1 MNRLGWK
8 QFWRLLPLLVAVTGA
23 HSAAPS
29 SHESPVY
36 VGSPACRACHAEQFK
51 AWAGSQHDLA
61 MQPATESTVL
71 GDFNDRVFEYRS
83 VRTRFYRERQHFMV
97 ETQGKDDRQHSYEI
111 AYTFGVSPLQQYLVG
126 FPDGRYQALTVA
138 WDTRPAERGGQ
149 RWFSLY
155 PDEDTPPGDEL
166 NWLAPAHTWNTACA
180 ECHSTNLRKG
190 YDAAKDSF
198 STTWSDIDV
207 GCEACHGPGS
217 RHVQLAGVAQA
228 GVGDGHPGDHG
239 LVVQLGGGAA
249 WRLTGDGTTA
259 ERVSEARGAAET
271 ELCGRC
277 HARRSRLT
285 EDYRYGAPLSDSHRV
300 ALLEE
305 GLYFPDG
312 QIQDEVY
319 VYGSFRQ
326 SRMYAA
332 GVTCSD
338 CHEPHSLKLRRDGNA
353 LCTGC
358 HKAEAYDSTSHH
370 FHKMDGKG
378 AACVAC
384 HMPAR
389 TYMVVDRRRDHS
401 FRIPRP
407 DLAASL
413 GVPDACTG
421 CHQDRDADWAS
432 AQIRGWYGRDRRAG
446 FQNYAGTL
454 AAARS
459 GSGDAANGLAGLAA
473 DAAAPAIARATALE
487 ALAAYPG
494 PAYLRTLVNGLHA
507 GDALERIAAVEA
519 LAPLGPGV
527 RWKLLSPLL
536 GDPVLGV
543 RIAIAEVLADI
554 PVATLDPDD
563 RPRLQRVFDE
573 YLAAAR
579 FNADRPETWVN
590 LAGFRARQG
599 QTAGAEAAYGEALK
613 RDPRCIQAYVNQADL
628 YRALGREDDAE
639 RVLRAGIAAVP
650 RAASLRHALG
660 LLLIRTKRTDQALA
674 ELKAAYEL
682 DGRTPRFGYVYGVA
696 LDSAG
701 VPGQALDVW
710 KSVLDKHP
718 NDRDSLQALALG
730 LFRQGKYAQALAC
743 AKRLAG
749 LMPGDRE
756 ARQLVDAM
764 RGAERDR

>member
-1 MNRLGWK
+1 MSRFGCK
-8 QFWRLLPLLVAVTGA
+8 RFWRVVLLLVAVPGA
-23 HSAAPS
+23 PSAAPP
-29 SHESPVY
+29 SHETPGY
-36 VGSPACRACHAEQFK
+36 VGSAACRSCHAEQFK
-51 AWAGSQHDLA
+51 AWTGSHHDLA
-61 MQPATESTVL
+61 MQPATEATVL
-71 GDFNDRVFEYRS
+71 GDFNDRVFEHRG
-83 VRTRFYRERQHFMV
+83 VRTRFYRARQRFMV
-97 ETQGKDDRQHSYEI
+97 ETQGKDGGQHSYEI

-138 WDTRPAERGGQ
+138 WDTRPAEHGGQ

-190 YDAAKDSF
+190 YDAAQDSF
-198 STTWSDIDV
+198 GTTWSDIDV
-207 GCEACHGPGS
+207 GCEACHGPGA
-217 RHVQLAGVAQA
+217 RHVQLAGAAHTGDRNSYPA
-228 GVGDGHPGDHG
+228 GHG
-239 LVVQLGGGAA
+239 LVVQLGGGAT

-259 ERVSEARGAAET
+259 ERVAEARGAAET

-277 HARRSRLT
+277 HARRSQLT

-300 ALLEE
+300 SLLEK
-305 GLYFPDG
+305 GLYYPDG

-358 HKAEAYDSTSHH
+358 HKAQVYDSTSHH

-413 GVPDACTG
+413 GVPDVCTG
-421 CHQDRDADWAS
+421 CHPDRDADRAS
-432 AQIRGWYGRDRRAG
+432 AQIRNWYGRNRRTG
-446 FQNYAGTL
+446 FQHYAGTL
-454 AAARS
+454 AAARNDA
-459 GSGDAANGLAGLAA
+459 GDAGDRLANLAV
-473 DAAAPAIARATALE
+473 DATAPAIARATALE
-487 ALAAYPG
+487 ALSAYPG
-494 PAYLRTLVNGLHA
+494 PSSRQALMKGLHA
-507 GDALERIAAVEA
+507 GDALERIAAVAA
-519 LAPLGPGV
+519 LAGQERDV

-543 RIAIAEVLADI
+543 RIAVAEGLADI
-554 PVATLDPDD
+554 PLTSLEPAA
-563 RPRLQRVFDE
+563 RPGLQRVFDE
-573 YLAAAR
+573 YVAAAR
-579 FNADRPETWVN
+579 LNADRAGEWVN

-599 QTAGAEAAYGEALK
+599 KTAAAEAAYGEALK
-613 RDPRCIQAYVNQADL
+613 RNPRDVPAYVNQADL
-628 YRALGREDDAE
+628 YRTLGREGDAE
-639 RVLRAGIAAVP
+639 RVLRTGIALLP

-660 LLLIRTKRTDQALA
+660 LLLIRTQRMDQAMA

-682 DGRTPRFGYVYGVA
+682 GGRTARFGYIYGVA
-696 LDSAG
+696 LDSTG
-701 VPGQALDVW
+701 DPDRALHVW
-710 KSVLDKHP
+710 RSVLDQHP

-730 LFRQGKYAQALAC
+730 LYRQGAYTQALPFAE
-743 AKRLAG
+743 RLAG
-749 LMPGDRE
+749 LMPGDRGV
-756 ARQLVDAM
+756 RQLVDAI
-764 RGAERDR
+764 RGAERGR